1 MGCEKFI
8 THFMLAGVLTWDDDD
23 AMTGY
28 SDSEK
33 RKDCYYRICLI
44 CSSCDAPKVIFF
56 KVTAVWGVGVLAQ
69 VCELKFLNT
78 KVCMKFCVRFH
89 EPY

>member
-8 THFMLAGVLTWDDDD
+8 THFMLAGVLTCDDDD

-44 CSSCDAPKVIFF
+44 CSSCDAPKVIFQSYCCLGCRGPGAGLRVEIPEY
-56 KVTAVWGVGVLAQ
+56 KGLYEVL
-69 VCELKFLNT
+69 CWI
-78 KVCMKFCVRFH
+78 
-89 EPY
+89 